1 MKEVLRQEKK
11 YLLSYPQ
18 FSRLDS
24 KFDQLL
30 HPDEHNG
37 REGYMIRSLY
47 FDTMGDMDF
56 NEKMDGL
63 EVRRKIRLRIYSPDD
78 DYAKLEMKQKQ
89 GENQKKRSLTVS
101 REDAMQLSA
110 GRYSCLLNYDTP
122 FAKELYG
129 IMNVRAYRPKAIVEY
144 NRKAYVAK
152 ENNTR
157 VTFDSKVRATESNF
171 NLFDDNLLQYQVM
184 DPYLVIMEVKF
195 NSFMLSYIKDLIS
208 MEGKSP
214 LSVSKYMLSRT
225 VSMHYL
231 F

>member
-18 FSRLDS
+18 YSRLDS

-37 REGYMIRSLY
+37 KDGYTIRSLY
-47 FDTMGDMDF
+47 FDTMGETDF
-56 NEKMDGL
+56 HEKMDGL
-63 EVRRKIRLRIYSPDD
+63 ELRRKIRLRIYSPDD
-78 DYAKLEMKQKQ
+78 EFANLEMKQKQ
-89 GENQKKRSLTVS
+89 GENQKKRSLKIL
-101 REDAMQLSA
+101 RADAMKIAEGQ
-110 GRYSCLLNYDTP
+110 YSSLLNYEGP
-122 FAKELYG
+122 FARELYG
-129 IMNVRAYRPKAIVEY
+129 IMNVRAYRPKAVVEY

-171 NLFDDNLLQYQVM
+171 SIFDKNLLQYPVS

-195 NSFMLSYIKDLIS
+195 NSFMLSYIKNLIS
-208 MEGKSP
+208 LEGKSP